1 MIPASPEMFGTPAD
15 GAPVTM
21 AGSDSNLANENSIGG
36 FGVAVGTA
44 GGPIAATVTAGAGVG
59 TGVAG
64 ANRDDPPC
72 AHQDHTTVRRR
83 KRPPPVR
90 MTSRRRVRGGRGG
103 RRDGRR
109 YDGSLP
115 MLRRLAASGAPPK
128 GSGNAGRDPLRPL
141 RGRGIGAGVSVL
153 PAIGP
158 KQSDQSRYLVRVR
171 HVRSIDGHAS
181 RTPTPNATVRAMY
194 ITGSRTKSR
203 ATEARPDPA
212 SPR

>member
-1 MIPASPEMFGTPAD
+1 MTFATSAETTTTRP
-15 GAPVTM
+15 GAP
-21 AGSDSNLANENSIGG
+21 
-36 FGVAVGTA
+36 
-44 GGPIAATVTAGAGVG
+44 AATWTAPGIIDDAPMVFPAVQDGVLLNGIFVEAQAGDLE
-59 TGVAG
+59 T
-64 ANRDDPPC
+64 
-72 AHQDHTTVRRR
+72 
-83 KRPPPVR
+83 
-90 MTSRRRVRGGRGG
+90 
-103 RRDGRR
+103 
-109 YDGSLP
+109 
-115 MLRRLAASGAPPK
+115 RLAASGAPPK

-181 RTPTPNATVRAMY
+181 RTPAPNATVRAMY